1 MHRSIFFEY
10 FDFENFYFSFP
21 PHSPKNFKIQLFT
34 SNSFRKNAGRFLFYI
49 RILSGKS
56 FSRFLFWPLFWP
68 KRLYQRE
75 GPFGTKFYSRFNLWF
90 NFDISL
96 IASKACFFLLF
107 LGTKLPKSVTKEI
120 KLRRNFFYEIILCF
134 WELDFVM
141 IFQNFYLNKVTNNT
155 LKEVLA
161 QIYFLIWAQFPP
173 NLANYT
179 NIQRRGLI

>member
-10 FDFENFYFSFP
+10 FNFENLYFSFL
-21 PHSPKNFKIQLFT
+21 PHSPKNFILQLFLFEYFLEKHR
-34 SNSFRKNAGRFLFYI
+34 SVFVFYASFPANPFRVLAFV
-49 RILSGKS
+49 
-56 FSRFLFWPLFWP
+56 WW

-75 GPFGTKFYSRFNLWF
+75 GPFGTTFYSCFNLWF

-96 IASKACFFLLF
+96 IASKGCFFLLF
-107 LGTKLPKSVTKEI
+107 FGTQVPKSVTKEI
-120 KLRRNFFYEIILCF
+120 KLRRKFFYEIILCF
-134 WELDFVM
+134 WELDSVSVM
-141 IFQNFYLNKVTNNT
+141 RFQNFYLNKVTNNT

-161 QIYFLIWAQFPP
+161 QIHFLICAQFPP